1 VHQDHLITHGVTV
14 RGTVKAIINAT
25 FLHAPDIFMLKPRQ
39 MNFALLW

>member
-1 VHQDHLITHGVTV
+1 VHQDHLITHDVRV

-25 FLHAPDIFMLKPRQ
+25 FLPAHIFMLKPRQ